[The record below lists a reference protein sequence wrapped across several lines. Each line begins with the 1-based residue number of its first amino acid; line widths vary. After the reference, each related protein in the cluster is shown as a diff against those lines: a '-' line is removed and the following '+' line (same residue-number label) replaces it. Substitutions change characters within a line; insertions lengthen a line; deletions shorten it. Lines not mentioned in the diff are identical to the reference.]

1 MRYVRFMGAKE
12 LLDYLH
18 GKRLRNNT
26 KWKEKAKR
34 TESVGFCFFDCTE
47 KPENRLEYLTGVV
60 DLEVVGVFEPIG
72 NVKFKVSEGMYRD
85 PTQEVPTNLLEAIFS
100 PVIMIPV
107 KEYSLTE
114 YDQSILRL
122 VACGFPYIENGVYG
136 IRWRKING

>member
-1 MRYVRFMGAKE
+1 MRYVRFMKENE
-12 LLDYLH
+12 LLDYLY

-26 KWKEKAKR
+26 NWKEKAK
-34 TESVGFCFFDCTE
+34 TESVGFCFFDCNV

-60 DLEVVGVFEPIG
+60 DLEVAAVFEPIG
-72 NVKFKVSEGMYRD
+72 NVKFRVSEGMYRD
-85 PTQEVPTNLLEAIFS
+85 PEQDAPADLLEALFS
-100 PVIMIPV
+100 SVSMMPV

-114 YDQSILRL
+114 YDQSIFRL